1 MGLFGS
7 LFKKEEQDVHPFEW
21 YLDSNNSPKFYNKFI
36 VEAARE
42 CCYPTWSDS
51 KKTLE
56 LTLDK
61 KIDNIAFLEGCNL
74 PRSIKKNRV
83 SAEKLLLIALDREQ
97 YLAAFMLGV
106 FYEHGLFKCDG
117 DKMEYVEKYYA
128 IARKNHIPEMNALDS
143 IRKHPAAFPGCAT
156 DAAEKLAISMFIYLG
171 REDLR
176 NSLSFFFPEQYN
188 LKFYKFTYS
197 LVICHY
203 ASLDNYPLSRTLV
216 SNILANYENENG
228 FIKQELFY
236 DFFEFSSQLKDKAN
250 IREMLATVCNMHDH
264 GNKQATLSLINFG
277 YIKPGTR
284 PAYEVADN
292 YDPVDDFED
301 EIDMSSSIDTG
312 SSSSPSFPSYL
323 NSSSDN
329 TKTIHL
335 FSCFYSEFNNSH
347 ATYQDE
353 DGIYID
359 IILDNGNYYD
369 SSTRERYY

>member
-128 IARKNHIPEMNALDS
+128 IARKNHIP
-143 IRKHPAAFPGCAT
+143 
-156 DAAEKLAISMFIYLG
+156 
-171 REDLR
+171 
-176 NSLSFFFPEQYN
+176 
-188 LKFYKFTYS
+188 
-197 LVICHY
+197 
-203 ASLDNYPLSRTLV
+203 
-216 SNILANYENENG
+216 
-228 FIKQELFY
+228 
-236 DFFEFSSQLKDKAN
+236 
-250 IREMLATVCNMHDH
+250 
-264 GNKQATLSLINFG
+264 
-277 YIKPGTR
+277 
-284 PAYEVADN
+284 
-292 YDPVDDFED
+292 
-301 EIDMSSSIDTG
+301 
-312 SSSSPSFPSYL
+312 
-323 NSSSDN
+323 
-329 TKTIHL
+329 
-335 FSCFYSEFNNSH
+335 
-347 ATYQDE
+347 
-353 DGIYID
+353 
-359 IILDNGNYYD
+359 
-369 SSTRERYY
+369 